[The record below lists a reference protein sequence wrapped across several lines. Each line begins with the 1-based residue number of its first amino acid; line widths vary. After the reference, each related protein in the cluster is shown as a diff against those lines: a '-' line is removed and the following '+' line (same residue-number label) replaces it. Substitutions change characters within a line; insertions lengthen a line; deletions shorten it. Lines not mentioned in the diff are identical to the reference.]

1 MTRRTIT
8 RALRTLLRGALSFV
22 GGALLSAS
30 LILGV
35 SALSPAQP
43 LTTPVPTPTATPV
56 VTTIAP
62 EPEATASSEAP
73 APATHAID
81 DIREMSVAADGVIS
95 PPDFDHVFRV
105 RGLPDGP
112 VWLAAHARSPG
123 RGTAPGNV
131 FLTFQVGDRIEALGG
146 SWRIV
151 ERWSAAKG
159 AAGEQGPYSDP
170 QAYSDHLI
178 LVSCLPR
185 EGGAALS
192 NTWLVAE
199 PIGAP

>member
-1 MTRRTIT
+1 MPNRM
-8 RALRTLLRGALSFV
+8 LLLAAGL
-22 GGALLSAS
+22 LLSAAALFVVATGMQPTVQQPS
-30 LILGV
+30 P
-35 SALSPAQP
+35 SASA
-43 LTTPVPTPTATPV
+43 TEVTPPSV
-56 VTTIAP
+56 VTTVV
-62 EPEATASSEAP
+62 PEAGDTASPYTAP
-73 APATHAID
+73 THVITDIQELTVGDDLVID
-81 DIREMSVAADGVIS
+81 

-185 EGGAALS
+185 EGGAALL

>member
-1 MTRRTIT
+1 MTRRTVT

-22 GGALLSAS
+22 GGACLSAS
-30 LILGV
+30 LILGA

-43 LTTPVPTPTATPV
+43 LTAPVPTPTATPV

-62 EPEATASSEAP
+62 ESEATASSDATAP
-73 APATHAID
+73 PTHVID

-123 RGTAPGNV
+123 RGTAPGNL
-131 FLTFQVGDRIEALGG
+131 FLEFQVGDRIEALGA
-146 SWRIV
+146 SWRVV

-159 AAGEQGPYSDP
+159 DAGAQGPYDDP
-170 QAYSDHLI
+170 RTYSGLLI